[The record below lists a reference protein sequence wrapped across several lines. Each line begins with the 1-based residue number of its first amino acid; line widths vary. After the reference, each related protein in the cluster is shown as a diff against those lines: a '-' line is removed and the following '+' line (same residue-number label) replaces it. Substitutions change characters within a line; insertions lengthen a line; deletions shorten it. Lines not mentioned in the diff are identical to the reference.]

1 MIHLIP
7 FTLLF
12 TGCKHDL
19 AGGTVCE
26 LDGNAGDGRL
36 LLHGLLE
43 STVGT
48 TSGHMLAVREEEL
61 AVRALVNGVTSSTSQ
76 VLRVRGFLQAKL
88 AEAPIA
94 DVAAKRRGTGE
105 SSSHLALLAM
115 VADVHARLEIGNRL
129 TLSPPSDEVIGKPD
143 LAARACE
150 DLEAPYLYILVD
162 DVLVAGVFAE

>member
-1 MIHLIP
+1 MFKKRRKKEESVKGVIHLIS

-12 TGCKHDL
+12 TGCKHNL

-26 LDGNAGDGRL
+26 LDGNAGDGGL

-61 AVRALVNGVTSSTSQ
+61 AVRTLVNGVTSSTSQ

-94 DVAAKRRGTGE
+94 NVAATR
-105 SSSHLALLAM
+105 
-115 VADVHARLEIGNRL
+115 
-129 TLSPPSDEVIGKPD
+129 
-143 LAARACE
+143 
-150 DLEAPYLYILVD
+150 
-162 DVLVAGVFAE
+162 